1 MSLAAV
7 GLGLGWV
14 REGTEALAEDRAK
27 GSCQGCHWRGW
38 VFSGQKSTQEGS
50 PGHRGTRK
58 GLQSAKCV
66 RESSPP

>member
-14 REGTEALAEDRAK
+14 QEGAEALAEDRAK